1 MSWNFNYDWKTTPK
15 TIMELRLSF
24 FLNFFSLYDWHCK
37 SISNLCCQVWNS
49 QMKFFSSFSTCNM
62 SSLCHLAKST
72 VKPCCSS
79 SHISATDEDKPLTSI
94 SFIIIIQIT
103 YNLRVKL
110 SHKDHQAYL
119 ISLQH
124 VVNPGNRLFISLLDL
139 TTKS

>member
-49 QMKFFSSFSTCNM
+49 QMKFFSSFRTCNM

-72 VKPCCSS
+72 IEPCCSS
-79 SHISATDEDKPLTSI
+79 SHISAADKDIPLASI
-94 SFIIIIQIT
+94 SFIIIIQIP
-103 YNLRVKL
+103 YNLRVQL
-110 SHKDHQAYL
+110 SHKDHHAYL
-119 ISLQH
+119 ISPQH
-124 VVNPGNRLFISLLDL
+124 VVNPGNRLCISLLDL